1 MDLLLGGSL
10 IAAGLLL
17 LRRAKR
23 ASGGLTIHASKPG
36 TAHSAPQSV
45 APAVSASTPAVEEL
59 STHPETPGGSTM
71 PPGEYEQFINK
82 NGLQAFVLRVNMETD
97 PDRKGDMK
105 LALVDYYRD
114 KVNPN
119 DQTSSDT
126 QILTALGVKLPQ
138 RSDAAPEGP
147 VIGDE
152 IVDASKSKAWN
163 RYTSLKSERDA
174 QDKILDGYY
183 KLRKDIVN
191 NRAQLQK
198 DGVYYE
204 RLKKVNDDIKACIKR
219 TEEIT
224 REIAKVKPQY
234 EKEMAEEK
242 RKEEEKKRKEEEE
255 KRRRER
261 EAEERSKNAK
271 YEGTMAPD
279 RPEDPSGHNGAGHNT
294 YDNGGSLRPGKKPRN
309 FNDTRAIVDIPLM
322 GPIEGIG

>member
-23 ASGGLTIHASKPG
+23 ASGGPTIHASKPG
-36 TAHSAPQSV
+36 TAHSTPQSV
-45 APAVSASTPAVEEL
+45 APAASASTPAVEEL
-59 STHPETPGGSTM
+59 STHPEAPSGNTM
-71 PPGEYEQFINK
+71 PLGEYEQFINK

-97 PDRKGDMK
+97 PDRKEDMK
-105 LALVDYYRD
+105 LALVDYYRE

-138 RSDAAPEGP
+138 RSDTAPEGT

-152 IVDASKSKAWN
+152 ISDASKSVAWN
-163 RYTSLKSERDA
+163 KYTDLNSKRDA
-174 QDKILDGYY
+174 QNKILDDYY
-183 KLRKDIVN
+183 TLRKNILN
-191 NRAQLQK
+191 NRVQLQK
-198 DGVYYE
+198 DGVYDE
-204 RLKKVNDDIKACIKR
+204 RIKKVNEDIEACRNLIK
-219 TEEIT
+219 EID
-224 REIAKVKPQY
+224 REIEKVKPQY
-234 EKEMAEEK
+234 DEEK

-261 EAEERSKNAK
+261 EAEERSKN
-271 YEGTMAPD
+271 YRNEGYIAPD
-279 RPEDPSGHNGAGHNT
+279 RPEDPVGHNGAGHNT

-309 FNDTRAIVDIPLM
+309 LNETRAIVDIPLM

>member
-23 ASGGLTIHASKPG
+23 ASGGPTIHASKPG
-36 TAHSAPQSV
+36 TAHSATQSV

-119 DQTSSDT
+119 DQASSDS

-138 RSDAAPEGP
+138 RADTAPEGT

-152 IVDASKSKAWN
+152 IMDSSKSVAWN
-163 RYTSLKSERDA
+163 RYNSLKSERDA
-174 QDKILDGYY
+174 QDKTLDDYY
-183 KLRKDIVN
+183 KKRREIVE
-191 NRAQLQK
+191 NREILQK
-198 DGVYYE
+198 DGVYNE
-204 RLKKVNDDIKACIKR
+204 RIKQINEQIEACRNLI
-219 TEEIT
+219 EELD
-224 REIAKVKPQY
+224 RKIAKVKPQY
-234 EKEMAEEK
+234 DKEMAEEK
-242 RKEEEKKRKEEEE
+242 RKEDEKNTKKIKENLAA
-255 KRRRER
+255 RER
-261 EAEERSKNAK
+261 SQNAK

-294 YDNGGSLRPGKKPRN
+294 YDNGGALRPGNKPRN